1 LAAARLEEGTRGV
14 NLAAGWAVEEM
25 AVGLGLAAPLVE
37 VASSHQ
43 VVPGEAALRA
53 EEQAAASTVEAAMV
67 SVD

>member
-1 LAAARLEEGTRGV
+1 M
-14 NLAAGWAVEEM
+14 AAGWAVEEM
-25 AVGLGLAAPLVE
+25 AVGLGLAAPSVE

-43 VVPGEAALRA
+43 VVPEEAALWA

>member
-43 VVPGEAALRA
+43 VVVRLAVVVMVMLVAAA
-53 EEQAAASTVEAAMV
+53 EEATVG
-67 SVD
+67 